1 MLKVVFLLL
10 PHFER
15 ICSEI
20 KIGSIVQL
28 FLIFSFFIVCWFK
41 LSFVDEWDNRYK
53 SINIFLYKRTIDL
66 GSKGKG
72 RGYNLIW
79 SPDKKYI

>member
-1 MLKVVFLLL
+1 MPKVAFLLL
-10 PHFER
+10 PPFER

-20 KIGSIVQL
+20 KIGSIVRL
-28 FLIFSFFIVCWFK
+28 FLIFYFLIVCWLK

-53 SINIFLYKRTIDL
+53 PINIFLYKRTIDL
-66 GSKGKG
+66 ENEGKG